1 VTKGFISMR
10 TDISN
15 AGRPAHYTVQ
25 QAAWILGVKP
35 STLSRAIRLG
45 TLRAVWRHGRL
56 VISAGALARLLAK
69 PTGTDPQTGESTVTT
84 SEIGGGAW

>member
-15 AGRPAHYTVQ
+15 AGRPAYYTVRE
-25 QAAWILGVKP
+25 AAWILGVKP

-45 TLRAVWRHGRL
+45 TLRTVWRHGQL
-56 VISAGALARLLAK
+56 VISADALVRLLAK
-69 PTGTDPQTGESTVTT
+69 PTGTDPQTGERTVTT
-84 SEIGGGAW
+84 SEIGGGSW